1 MAKPFL
7 QIKNLA
13 VDFATRR
20 GVVHAIDD
28 ININLNKGEVI
39 AIVGESGSGKS
50 VTAYSILNLL
60 GNNGK
65 IAKGSITFDGMNL
78 ENPSASLL
86 KDIRGR
92 EIAMIFQNPMS
103 TLNPIRKVGDQL
115 SDMLRQHAQAI
126 LIPHLQRYR
135 ASGGSFINYSKIC
148 Y

>member
-20 GVVHAIDD
+20 GVVHAVDD

-92 EIAMIFQNPMS
+92 EIAMIFQSLLQTCRHNRPNCNGIYPNPF
-103 TLNPIRKVGDQL
+103 
-115 SDMLRQHAQAI
+115 
-126 LIPHLQRYR
+126 
-135 ASGGSFINYSKIC
+135 GGQGYGH
-148 Y
+148 